1 MCGFCLFVVVFSVL
15 FEYFNNKTCISD
27 FKLLPVCFR
36 HCVHEMFSRILPKEL
51 EWKHSI
57 MNYLRAHVHTFLC
70 FVFFSTGWGKI
81 VTHY

>member
-1 MCGFCLFVVVFSVL
+1 MCGFCLFVAVFSVL
-15 FEYFNNKTCISD
+15 FVSFNNKTCISD

-57 MNYLRAHVHTFLC
+57 M
-70 FVFFSTGWGKI
+70 I
-81 VTHY
+81 VPHPVEKNTKHKNILE